1 MSTEKNNK
9 STGVIAGIIL
19 ALFII
24 WGSYEISN
32 MYYFLP
38 AQEELVK
45 QQVKLD
51 ELKNSN
57 DENEKIKANAD
68 QLEKSLTEAEEQFKS
83 LKSLVPSE
91 AELPNIQIKLSEQAK
106 ARALDFKFFSQSS
119 KTSKIGSLNEV
130 PFQVEILGD
139 YDGIGRYIED
149 FARFERLLK
158 VNSVVMKLETTN
170 GTPTGKM
177 YATIYA
183 SAYLTQGKIDKKDQ
197 TK

>member
-1 MSTEKNNK
+1 MSREKNNK
-9 STGVIAGIIL
+9 PSGVIAGIVL

-24 WGSYEISN
+24 WGSYELSN

-45 QQVKLD
+45 QQLKLD
-51 ELKNSN
+51 ELKSSN

-83 LKSLVPSE
+83 LKSLVPTE
-91 AELPNIQIKLSEQAK
+91 AELPNIQIKLAEQAK

-119 KTSKIGSLNEV
+119 KTGKIGSLNEV
-130 PFQVEILGD
+130 PVQVEISGD

-183 SAYLTQGKIDKKDQ
+183 SAYLTQDKVDKKDK

>member
-1 MSTEKNNK
+1 MSREKNNK
-9 STGVIAGIIL
+9 PSGVIAGIVL

-45 QQVKLD
+45 QQLKLD
-51 ELKNSN
+51 ELKSSN

-68 QLEKSLTEAEEQFKS
+68 QLEKSLTEVEEQFKS
-83 LKSLVPSE
+83 LKSLVPLE
-91 AELPNIQIKLSEQAK
+91 AELPIIGQKLEEK
-106 ARALDFKFFSQSS
+106 ATERALGFKFFSQSS

-130 PFQVEILGD
+130 PFQVDVSGD

-177 YATIYA
+177 YASIYA
-183 SAYLTQGKIDKKDQ
+183 SAYLTQDKADKKDK